1 MVLHR
6 AVGVEN
12 EYPARYPA
20 SASRPDSVNAGRTV
34 ATAVDVDVDVVVALI
49 RYLPKQPEPGR
60 RDHQGPSND

>member
-1 MVLHR
+1 MVLHV

-34 ATAVDVDVDVVVALI
+34 ATAVDVDVVVALI